1 MKNNNKLDNTKTQQ
15 ESNTSENE
23 LLAAIPDILNKLQID
38 DWDVLLIGDGS
49 GAGWNLLS
57 GCGWASVLIDKYSN
71 NHKIFMGATTPGTI
85 TIGELSPYLFAMN
98 WYMSS
103 DGPGRS
109 RVKDAS
115 FSGRPLRVHII
126 SDSEIIV
133 KSGNNTQSR
142 KSNRALWAAMDFFA
156 TQGCSMQYHHINR
169 NTILMNVLM
178 DELARQ
184 SRIDPNEVWD
194 ETLKNLK
201 KKEYLNIQEG
211 ATIYDFSKDR
221 DT

>member
-1 MKNNNKLDNTKTQQ
+1 MNQENNASDNKLLI
-15 ESNTSENE
+15 S
-23 LLAAIPDILNKLQID
+23 IPDILNSLQID

-71 NHKIFMGATTPGTI
+71 NHKVFMGATSPGTI

-103 DGPGRS
+103 DGPGSS

-115 FSGRPLRVHII
+115 FSGRPLRVHIV
-126 SDSEIIV
+126 SDNAHIV
-133 KSGNNTQSR
+133 NSGNRLCER
-142 KSNRALWAAMDFFA
+142 KANKALWVAMDSFA
-156 TQGCSMQYHHINR
+156 TQGCSMQYHHIKR
-169 NTILMNVLM
+169 STVLMNVLM

-184 SRIDPNEVWD
+184 SRIDPNAVWD
-194 ETLKNLK
+194 ETIKTLRK
-201 KKEYLNIQEG
+201 KDSLSIQEG
-211 ATIYDFSKDR
+211 ATIYDFSKNR